1 MGLALLTSVVC
12 LVPTTALGAWVA
24 SQEPATAWTTGEFG
38 VYGLAGTYLPGLG
51 SLISTVALTGFLAYV
66 IGQAVLGRKVGI
78 GETWDG
84 TKRRL
89 PAVAG
94 AVLVTLVGGIL
105 LVLLMLGLPILLLI
119 REGAGVA
126 TVLLLVLAVLLAIVV
141 YLWLWTRLA
150 FVTAVIVLEGRGV
163 AAAFARSWRLTSGR
177 PFWRILGIRF
187 LTAAVV
193 GVAANVITLPITLI
207 GIVAVIALGGEDRL
221 FMWQAI
227 LTGLATLVS
236 GAITTPFSA
245 GIDALMTVDQRIR
258 REGPRRPAHP
268 RGPVG
273 RPRPVAERRSGALN
287 PCASTPRWTP
297 PRPRRGSG
305 SRTSCARASTASRRD
320 CSRDCGAGCATSS
333 SAPAAAACPPGPP
346 GWPSS
351 SPWRSSRSSSLRS
364 VRAERRMTGP
374 PADGVL
380 DGPSRTAA
388 QHRSDAGRALAVG
401 DADTALLEAYRAIAR
416 SAVERTL
423 LDDLP
428 GRTAHEVAVALGP
441 LFPASTRALADA
453 ADAFDAVR
461 YGRRAAGLDTARAVL
476 DLDATLAAA
485 RPVLAGPA
493 PLPGT
498 GR

>member
-1 MGLALLTSVVC
+1 MSERPWVAPGSPPPDQGQGGATSPPPPPSAQHAAPSWAPHPPAGAAYPAAPPPQLARPEFRPGIIPLRPLTLGDLYGAVVKAIRGNVGATMGLALLTSVVC

-24 SQEPATAWTTGEFG
+24 SQEPATLDTGEFG
-38 VYGLAGTYLPGLG
+38 VYGLAGTYLPALG

-94 AVLVTLVGGIL
+94 AVLVTVVGGIL

-119 REGAGVA
+119 RDGAGVA
-126 TVLLLVLAVLLAIVV
+126 TVLLLVLAVLLAVVV

-163 AAAFARSWRLTSGR
+163 AAAFVRSWRLTSGR

-258 REGPRRPAHP
+258 REGLDVQLIHA
-268 RGPVG
+268 
-273 RPRPVAERRSGALN
+273 AQSG
-287 PCASTPRWTP
+287 
-297 PRPRRGSG
+297 G
-305 SRTSCARASTASRRD
+305 TAPWPS
-320 CSRDCGAGCATSS
+320 
-333 SAPAAAACPPGPP
+333 AAAA
-346 GWPSS
+346 
-351 SPWRSSRSSSLRS
+351 R
-364 VRAERRMTGP
+364 
-374 PADGVL
+374 
-380 DGPSRTAA
+380 
-388 QHRSDAGRALAVG
+388 
-401 DADTALLEAYRAIAR
+401 
-416 SAVERTL
+416 
-423 LDDLP
+423 
-428 GRTAHEVAVALGP
+428 
-441 LFPASTRALADA
+441 
-453 ADAFDAVR
+453 
-461 YGRRAAGLDTARAVL
+461 
-476 DLDATLAAA
+476 
-485 RPVLAGPA
+485 
-493 PLPGT
+493 
-498 GR
+498 

>member
-1 MGLALLTSVVC
+1 MSERPWVAPGSPPPDPGQGGATSEPPPPPAPAQNAPPSWAPPPPAGAPYPPAPPPQLARPEFRPGIIPLRPLTLGDLYGAVVKAIRGNVGATMGLALLTSIVC
-12 LVPTTALGAWVA
+12 LVPATALGAWVA
-24 SQEPATAWTTGEFG
+24 SQEPTTAEGDEFG

-94 AVLVTLVGGIL
+94 AVLVTVVGGIL
-105 LVLLMLGLPILLLI
+105 LVLLVLGLPILLI
-119 REGAGVA
+119 VREGAGVA
-126 TVLLLVLAVLLAIVV
+126 TVLLLVLAVLLTIVV

-177 PFWRILGIRF
+177 HFWRILGIRF

-258 REGPRRPAHP
+258 REG
-268 RGPVG
+268 
-273 RPRPVAERRSGALN
+273 
-287 PCASTPRWTP
+287 
-297 PRPRRGSG
+297 
-305 SRTSCARASTASRRD
+305 
-320 CSRDCGAGCATSS
+320 
-333 SAPAAAACPPGPP
+333 
-346 GWPSS
+346 
-351 SPWRSSRSSSLRS
+351 
-364 VRAERRMTGP
+364 
-374 PADGVL
+374 L
-380 DGPSRTAA
+380 DVQLIHAA
-388 QHRSDAGRALAVG
+388 QSG
-401 DADTALLEAYRAIAR
+401 
-416 SAVERTL
+416 
-423 LDDLP
+423 
-428 GRTAHEVAVALGP
+428 
-441 LFPASTRALADA
+441 
-453 ADAFDAVR
+453 
-461 YGRRAAGLDTARAVL
+461 
-476 DLDATLAAA
+476 
-485 RPVLAGPA
+485 GPA
-493 PLPGT
+493 PWPSAAT
-498 GR
+498 AR